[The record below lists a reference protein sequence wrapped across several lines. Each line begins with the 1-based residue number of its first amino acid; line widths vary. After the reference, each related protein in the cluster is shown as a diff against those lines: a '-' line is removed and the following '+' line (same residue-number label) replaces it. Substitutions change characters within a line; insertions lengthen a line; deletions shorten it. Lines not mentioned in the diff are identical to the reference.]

1 VLVGGYIVYK
11 FIMVTLLFC
20 SIATPALAG
29 VVLDHGFVRAM
40 PPGQKITAAYMS
52 LTNTDAQD
60 AVVSAVSSD
69 MAARV
74 EIHESYIRDGM
85 MAMRPLT
92 VITVPAQGRLEFAPG
107 GAHLMLFGIERQLKE
122 GDQVNI
128 SLQYNNGVSQ
138 QFLLPVKRQQMT
150 SNHHMHH

>member
-1 VLVGGYIVYK
+1 MYK

-74 EIHESYIRDGM
+74 EIHESYIVNLM
-85 MAMRPLT
+85 IQAKNYTLSLT
-92 VITVPAQGRLEFAPG
+92 ILASIFFE
-107 GAHLMLFGIERQLKE
+107 HHIHSYLK
-122 GDQVNI
+122 NNWCTRYTNKNYI
-128 SLQYNNGVSQ
+128 LRYNYAKVYS
-138 QFLLPVKRQQMT
+138 
-150 SNHHMHH
+150 SNFEY